1 MPISPKCRHTA
12 TVRLRVERRHSVCLR
27 LYWYNAASGEYNR
40 LLTYFTQTHALAV
53 RNVTWW
59 RYALHK
65 VPSDLLMYR
74 LNICICIFW
83 IISKLNLIQKSYAY
97 MHINAV
103 YNLSFITCVIFCFM
117 LQLPQGNDDVIVAKC
132 RSTSGFIGS
141 CIDSPCSP
149 QLQVRARTARI
160 DVKTANW

>member
-1 MPISPKCRHTA
+1 MYILNYFEIKFDTK
-12 TVRLRVERRHSVCLR
+12 VVCL
-27 LYWYNAASGEYNR
+27 
-40 LLTYFTQTHALAV
+40 
-53 RNVTWW
+53 
-59 RYALHK
+59 
-65 VPSDLLMYR
+65 
-74 LNICICIFW
+74 
-83 IISKLNLIQKSYAY
+83 Y

-103 YNLSFITCVIFCFM
+103 YNLRFITCVIFCFM

-160 DVKTANW
+160 DVKTAN